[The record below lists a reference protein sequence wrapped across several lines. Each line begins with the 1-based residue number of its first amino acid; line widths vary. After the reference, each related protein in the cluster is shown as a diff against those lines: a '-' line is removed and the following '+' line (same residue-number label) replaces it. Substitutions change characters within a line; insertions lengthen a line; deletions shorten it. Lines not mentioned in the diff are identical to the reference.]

1 MAGPSQVEF
10 PGKQRQR
17 MRMRGTKQ
25 ANVDTQKRIRKN
37 LDVLLEDGESLL
49 PKMSWSGKLS
59 WGRTDPVTKTM
70 REINKVLS
78 KRQDRRWLARR
89 MMAKRGD
96 PLAKAWAGSLIAAH
110 EDEISIVGDFKHPSF
125 GKASFI
131 RKGDGKPLY
140 LAAIQNHH
148 MPTLRMAAWENHAK
162 RGFYFFSW
170 RGGFVCSGPK
180 PSIPEGWL
188 DEVLSRSR
196 FVFKNDGDVWYTA
209 GLDPVA
215 IKDEKMSGEGYILL
229 EIIDGSKVAIG
240 FDRFQKKA
248 KSSFIHHLALSVLP
262 PNLRSILTPKVIWAP
277 KGHDG
282 DINEG
287 ALAAADVLF
296 DAWLGLTLGEAKLD
310 ERLKMALLNHIDEG
324 IIMSEM
330 WFDNPSDALKE
341 ATGSEAERE
350 LANHVLIG
358 AMGSGIRINAKGA
371 TSEREGNAI
380 EIISAPLN
388 SILHALWEN
397 HGLQGLIDSGI
408 DSDVAE
414 ELWSEQLEKKIGFG
428 RFLKDL
434 DKRKVRS
441 DKMKVFPY
449 ERGAISGVVGTI
461 NDLILTGLIDGQG
474 KAERIAISNRKDID
488 DAAAGWAWLTAAGRS
503 KGKEWQFENNAR
515 EKGGAWAHA
524 VKGVL
529 DAGLALL
536 NGEESDYDTCLKDLY
551 RATGQNEKLP

>member
-1 MAGPSQVEF
+1 MAGPSPVEF
-10 PGKQRQR
+10 PGKQKQR

-25 ANVDTQKRIRKN
+25 ANVDTQKRIRRN

-49 PKMSWSGKLS
+49 PEISWSGKLS
-59 WGRTDPVTKTM
+59 WGRTDPVTKTL
-70 REINKVLS
+70 REINKVLR
-78 KRQDRRWLARR
+78 KRQDRKWLAQR

-96 PLAKAWAGSLIAAH
+96 PLAKAWAGSLIASH
-110 EDEISIVGDFKHPSF
+110 EEEISIVGDFKHPSF

-162 RGFYFFSW
+162 RGYHFFSW

-180 PSIPEGWL
+180 PAIPDGWL

-196 FVFKNDGDVWYTA
+196 FVFKKDGLVWYTA
-209 GLDPVA
+209 GLDPIA
-215 IKDEKMSGEGYILL
+215 IRDEKMSGEGYILL
-229 EIIDGSKVAIG
+229 EMIDGSKVAIG
-240 FDRFQKKA
+240 FDRFQKKD
-248 KSSFIHHLALSVLP
+248 KGSFIHHLALSVLP
-262 PNLRSILTPKVIWAP
+262 PNLRSILTPKVVWGP
-277 KGHDG
+277 KNHDG
-282 DINEG
+282 EISEG
-287 ALAAADVLF
+287 GVAAVDVLF
-296 DAWLGLTLGEAKLD
+296 DAWLGLTLNEARLD
-310 ERLKMALLNHIDEG
+310 ERLKMALLNHVDDG

-330 WFDNPSDALKE
+330 WFDNPVDALKE
-341 ATGSEAERE
+341 ATGSEAERN

-371 TSEREGNAI
+371 TSEREGGAV
-380 EIISAPLN
+380 EIISASLN
-388 SILHALWEN
+388 SILHALWEK

-408 DSDVAE
+408 DADVAE

-434 DKRKVRS
+434 DKRKSRS
-441 DKMKVFPY
+441 DKMKIFPY
-449 ERGAISGVVGTI
+449 QRGAITGVVGVI

-474 KAERIAISNRKDID
+474 KAERIAISNRKNID

-515 EKGGAWAHA
+515 EKGGAWAHS

-529 DAGLALL
+529 DAGLALI
-536 NGEESDYDTCLKDLY
+536 NGEDSDYEGCLKALY
-551 RATGQNEKLP
+551 RTTGQSENLP